1 MFFYGL
7 ALGLFVG
14 MPIGA
19 LVLCLCRASAC
30 QYQYPE
36 CDEVD
41 DERR

>member
-1 MFFYGL
+1 MFWYGL

-30 QYQYPE
+30 HYP
-36 CDEVD
+36 DLEVD
-41 DERR
+41 DELR